1 MNRRAVRMS
10 VLGGLLIGWIVVLS
24 LSGSAYRVIEEME
37 QYINGNTATVT
48 GRIRWRQNVTIH
60 VYIPTDPQRQ
70 GAEKE
75 VEGACKA
82 WEQKLRSETN
92 ANLTFQY
99 HVGQSAPPLGPN
111 DPPPH
116 IIEVN
121 WANESTTGEAGTATP
136 VSQVTQTGPNTYQR
150 GETYR
155 GIINIYRNQS
165 PNQPY
170 NGNAIYNIALHEFG
184 HIFGLD
190 HKTPD
195 QDSVIMDDRGIDDP
209 NKKHPIKVDDVRGL
223 QEINGRNPNSTVP
236 PKDDD
241 EEEEEEEGE
250 GNGPSGAL
258 CCAFEC
264 GGAFSCAPVG
274 SEFECET
281 QYNGVIQPGTCETAS
296 EEDQEQGIY
305 GRCNGDL
312 DLGPLESCCR
322 SDLGRSHYVAAPGS
336 VPPGGQV
343 SFILSISND
352 GTGPAW
358 FSVSFAESPWL
369 SEPELQSS
377 NGFAP
382 GSDPFDPPPAI
393 GRGCIPPGTE
403 GNLEYTATV
412 SADAPA
418 EEPVT
423 STVLLEDTIQRELYV
438 FVAEVVVAAGD
449 YTSIVPENIQA
460 CARSLA
466 WASGY
471 RHISHR
477 DERWSVRENSP
488 REMCVECGA
497 PMCVVC
503 MEYDLGTYAV
513 RPGVTG
519 SQRSCVRNVERY
531 LRTATRQETEVLAAI
546 YWTSYWDGRHNRN
559 QP

>member
-48 GRIRWRQNVTIH
+48 GRIRWRQNVPIH
-60 VYIPTDPQRQ
+60 VYIPPDPQRQ

-75 VEGACKA
+75 VDAACKA

-121 WANESTTGEAGTATP
+121 WTNESTTGEAGTATP

-281 QYNGVIQPGTCETAS
+281 QYNGVIQPGKTIS
-296 EEDQEQGIY
+296 
-305 GRCNGDL
+305 L
-312 DLGPLESCCR
+312 K
-322 SDLGRSHYVAAPGS
+322 
-336 VPPGGQV
+336 
-343 SFILSISND
+343 FI
-352 GTGPAW
+352 
-358 FSVSFAESPWL
+358 
-369 SEPELQSS
+369 
-377 NGFAP
+377 
-382 GSDPFDPPPAI
+382 
-393 GRGCIPPGTE
+393 
-403 GNLEYTATV
+403 
-412 SADAPA
+412 
-418 EEPVT
+418 
-423 STVLLEDTIQRELYV
+423 
-438 FVAEVVVAAGD
+438 
-449 YTSIVPENIQA
+449 
-460 CARSLA
+460 
-466 WASGY
+466 
-471 RHISHR
+471 HR
-477 DERWSVRENSP
+477 K
-488 REMCVECGA
+488 
-497 PMCVVC
+497 
-503 MEYDLGTYAV
+503 Y
-513 RPGVTG
+513 
-519 SQRSCVRNVERY
+519 
-531 LRTATRQETEVLAAI
+531 
-546 YWTSYWDGRHNRN
+546 
-559 QP
+559 